1 MTWSRCPGA
10 ALNLWPRDAEDLR
23 PFSLPTP
30 PTIGVWIWY
39 AYGASVATL
48 SSVWFCR
55 WVRCSSLGVRASMA
69 LGKIKK
75 LVRDKGFGFIQ
86 SEGSQDI
93 FFHHSTVADQGFDNL
108 NEGQQVEYSVDQGG
122 GGGGGGGKGPR
133 AASVKP
139 L

>member
-1 MTWSRCPGA
+1 
-10 ALNLWPRDAEDLR
+10 
-23 PFSLPTP
+23 
-30 PTIGVWIWY
+30 
-39 AYGASVATL
+39 
-48 SSVWFCR
+48 
-55 WVRCSSLGVRASMA
+55 MA
-69 LGKIKK
+69 VGKIKK

-108 NEGQQVEYSVDQGG
+108 NEGQQVEYEVDGG